1 MHAIVA
7 FFVLL
12 FSSHA
17 APVQPTPFVEH
28 NPPVFQTAE
37 FTLTRTEIAQRRA
50 ASIYAGSACNNCRR
64 TTVTSSER

>member
-1 MHAIVA
+1 MHSIVA

-17 APVQPTPFVEH
+17 APVQPTPFVDH
-28 NPPVFQTAE
+28 NPPVFETAE
-37 FTLTRTEIAQRRA
+37 YTPTRTEIAQRRA
-50 ASIYAGSACNNCRR
+50 ASIYAGSGCTNCRR

>member
-1 MHAIVA
+1 MHSIVA

-17 APVQPTPFVEH
+17 APVQPTPFVDR
-28 NPPVFQTAE
+28 NPPVFETAE
-37 FTLTRTEIAQRRA
+37 YTPTRTEIAQRHA
-50 ASIYAGSACNNCRR
+50 ASIYAGSGCTNCRR

>member
-1 MHAIVA
+1 MHSIVA

-12 FSSHA
+12 FSSHT
-17 APVQPTPFVEH
+17 APAPQTPFVEH

-37 FTLTRTEIAQRRA
+37 YTPTRTEIAQRHA
-50 ASIYAGSACNNCRR
+50 ASIYAGSGCTNCRR